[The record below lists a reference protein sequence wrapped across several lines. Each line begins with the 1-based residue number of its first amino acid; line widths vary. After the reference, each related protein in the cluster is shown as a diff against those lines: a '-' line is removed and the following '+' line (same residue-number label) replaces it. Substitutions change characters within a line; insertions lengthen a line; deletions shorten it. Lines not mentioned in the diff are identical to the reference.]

1 MDRFSLEACCDLV
14 DFTRT
19 KPLGSWFFR
28 KDSANITK
36 QCSPIGM
43 RMHSCQSGKNSTD
56 FLSPALRDR
65 PPGLTIHSFREV
77 GLFLFL
83 AVVAFGGENSD
94 AVIVDCIDEPVCRV
108 DST

>member
-1 MDRFSLEACCDLV
+1 
-14 DFTRT
+14 
-19 KPLGSWFFR
+19 
-28 KDSANITK
+28 
-36 QCSPIGM
+36 M
-43 RMHSCQSGKNSTD
+43 RDG
-56 FLSPALRDR
+56 
-65 PPGLTIHSFREV
+65 PPGLTIHSFRGA

>member
-1 MDRFSLEACCDLV
+1 MS
-14 DFTRT
+14 
-19 KPLGSWFFR
+19 
-28 KDSANITK
+28 
-36 QCSPIGM
+36 
-43 RMHSCQSGKNSTD
+43 MHSCQSGKNSTD

>member
-1 MDRFSLEACCDLV
+1 
-14 DFTRT
+14 
-19 KPLGSWFFR
+19 
-28 KDSANITK
+28 
-36 QCSPIGM
+36 M
-43 RMHSCQSGKNSTD
+43 RDG
-56 FLSPALRDR
+56 
-65 PPGLTIHSFREV
+65 PPDLTIHSFREV